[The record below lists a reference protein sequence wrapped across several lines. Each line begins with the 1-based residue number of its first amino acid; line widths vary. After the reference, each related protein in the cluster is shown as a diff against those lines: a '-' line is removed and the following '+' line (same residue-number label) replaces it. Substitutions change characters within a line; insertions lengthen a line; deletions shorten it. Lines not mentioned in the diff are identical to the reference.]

1 MKHFIL
7 YLATA
12 LCMLTSCLG
21 KVETTAN
28 ADIVRVGQKL
38 PHFEV
43 TMNDGAYISSSSLQG
58 KASVIVFFNT
68 LCGDCRRELPIVQ
81 KVYADYGA
89 KVQFMCISRAEGAMS
104 VQKFWTENALTLPYS
119 AQETKD
125 VYSLFATS
133 TIPRV
138 YVSDVSGT
146 VRKCFTESV
155 SEKTLRE
162 AVEEVVR
169 GI

>member
-1 MKHFIL
+1 M
-7 YLATA
+7 
-12 LCMLTSCLG
+12 
-21 KVETTAN
+21 
-28 ADIVRVGQKL
+28 
-38 PHFEV
+38 
-43 TMNDGAYISSSSLQG
+43 
-58 KASVIVFFNT
+58 
-68 LCGDCRRELPIVQ
+68 Q
-81 KVYADYGA
+81 KVFADYGA
-89 KVQFMCISRAEGAMS
+89 KVQFLCVSRAEGATS

-138 YVSDVSGT
+138 YVSDVSGV

-162 AVEEVVR
+162 AVGEVAKDY
-169 GI
+169 